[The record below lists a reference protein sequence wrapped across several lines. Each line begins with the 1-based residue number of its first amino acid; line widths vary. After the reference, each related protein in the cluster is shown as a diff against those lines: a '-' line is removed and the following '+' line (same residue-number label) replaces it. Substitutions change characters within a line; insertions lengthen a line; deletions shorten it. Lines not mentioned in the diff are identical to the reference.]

1 MSAMEVQRFSKTL
14 GLLVV
19 LHSAAIAK
27 DDDGWLMKAP
37 TEVRAIE
44 GYPVVL
50 PCSFTHPHHTHPSSM
65 HVVWTLGHGRAAT
78 VLFRCTSLNNS
89 QQCQSKINQ
98 DHRYRLEG
106 NHRNHDIS
114 LRINSVTLK
123 DSDRYYCRVELTGHP
138 HTSFENTLGTRLRV
152 EAAPRILS
160 LSAEGSETSGFKA
173 VCHVQGSPLPDVQ
186 WIAPDGVL
194 EADTSFL
201 LSQEATGQYRTS
213 SQLLDVKPGGQYIC
227 AASNSLGKDQAT
239 LYVLPPSPER
249 STAKSSFSLLV
260 LLLALALGTKLLL
273 ALGVGAWVIKRRFSS
288 SVDNH

>member
-19 LHSAAIAK
+19 LHSAAVAK

-89 QQCQSKINQ
+89 QQCQSKTNQ
-98 DHRYRLEG
+98 DQRYRLEG

-123 DSDRYYCRVELTGHP
+123 DSDRYYCRVELPGHP

-160 LSAEGSETSGFKA
+160 LSAEESETSGFKA
-173 VCHVQGSPLPDVQ
+173 VCRVQGSPLPDVQ

-194 EADTSFL
+194 EGDPSFS
-201 LSQEATGQYRTS
+201 LSKEATGQYRTS

-288 SVDNH
+288 SLDH

>member
-98 DHRYRLEG
+98 DNRYRLEG

-123 DSDRYYCRVELTGHP
+123 DSDRYYCRVELAAHP
-138 HTSFENTLGTRLRV
+138 HTSFENKLGTRLRV

-160 LSAEGSETSGFKA
+160 LSAEGTETSGFKA
-173 VCHVQGSPLPDVQ
+173 VCRVQGSPLPDVQ
-186 WIAPDGVL
+186 WIAPDGV
-194 EADTSFL
+194 EGDTSFL

-239 LYVLPPSPER
+239 LYVLPLSPER

-273 ALGVGAWVIKRRFSS
+273 ALGVGAWVIKRRFNS
-288 SVDNH
+288 SVDH

>member
-1 MSAMEVQRFSKTL
+1 MDAHQFTKTL
-14 GLLVV
+14 SLLVI
-19 LHSAAIAK
+19 LFSAAIAK

-37 TEVRAIE
+37 TEVRAME

-50 PCSFTHPHHTHPSSM
+50 PCSFSHPHHTHPSSI
-65 HVVWTLGHGRAAT
+65 HVVWTLGHGRTAT

-89 QQCQSKINQ
+89 QLCQSKPNQ
-98 DHRYRLEG
+98 DQRYRLEG

-123 DSDRYYCRVELTGHP
+123 DSGRYYCRVEILGHP
-138 HTSFENTLGTRLRV
+138 HTSFENTLGSRLRV

-160 LSAEGSETSGFKA
+160 LSAEGTEAGFKA

-186 WIAPDGVL
+186 WIESDGVQ
-194 EADTSFL
+194 EGDTSFP
-201 LSQEATGQYRTS
+201 LSQDTIGQYRAS
-213 SQLLDVKPGGQYIC
+213 SQLLDVKPGRQYIC

-239 LYVLPPSPER
+239 LYLLPPSPER
-249 STAKSSFSLLV
+249 LTAKSSFSLLV

-273 ALGVGAWVIKRRFSS
+273 ALGVGAWVIKRRFCIRAS
-288 SVDNH
+288 SVEH

>member
-1 MSAMEVQRFSKTL
+1 MEVQRFSKTL

-98 DHRYRLEG
+98 DQRYRLEG
-106 NHRNHDIS
+106 NHRSHDIS

-152 EAAPRILS
+152 EAAPRILR

-173 VCHVQGSPLPDVQ
+173 MCHVQGSPLPDIQ

-194 EADTSFL
+194 EGDTSFS

-227 AASNSLGKDQAT
+227 VASNSLGKDKAT

-249 STAKSSFSLLV
+249 STAKSSVSLV
-260 LLLALALGTKLLL
+260 LLLALVLGAKLLL

-288 SVDNH
+288 SVDH

>member
-1 MSAMEVQRFSKTL
+1 
-14 GLLVV
+14 
-19 LHSAAIAK
+19 
-27 DDDGWLMKAP
+27 MK
-37 TEVRAIE
+37 IFWS
-44 GYPVVL
+44 
-50 PCSFTHPHHTHPSSM
+50 C
-65 HVVWTLGHGRAAT
+65 
-78 VLFRCTSLNNS
+78 
-89 QQCQSKINQ
+89 I
-98 DHRYRLEG
+98 
-106 NHRNHDIS
+106 NHRPYFRLSYIS
-114 LRINSVTLK
+114 IFS
-123 DSDRYYCRVELTGHP
+123 YCSL
-138 HTSFENTLGTRLRV
+138 L
-152 EAAPRILS
+152 AAPRILS

-173 VCHVQGSPLPDVQ
+173 MCHVQGSPLPDVQ

-194 EADTSFL
+194 EGDTSFS

-288 SVDNH
+288 SVDHWKDTNAQIIKTLWSSKLFLVPCVLKIHGLKIKLPVLRWAIWLWLPSLSDLSG